1 MLNIRSQTYKQRT
14 SDRINLKTHFFVWTK
29 VKHHKICV
37 RKCESEKWSCHHVTQ
52 NEWIFD
58 VNMSRNAGLFLKIK
72 TFHIFDILC
81 WFSIMFYCCMC
92 CILEQCLNSNIN
104 NSIKFTFFHLKCPIF
119 IICDVAWGMTP
130 CVTCLRVKDD
140 GCTRWL
146 YASTTSI
153 NYINTRYNSH

>member
-1 MLNIRSQTYKQRT
+1 
-14 SDRINLKTHFFVWTK
+14 
-29 VKHHKICV
+29 
-37 RKCESEKWSCHHVTQ
+37 
-52 NEWIFD
+52 
-58 VNMSRNAGLFLKIK
+58 MSRNAGLFRKIK

-81 WFSIMFYCCMC
+81 WFSIMFSCCMC

-140 GCTRWL
+140 GCTRWF
-146 YASTTSI
+146 YTRMDTIWTYGQSI
-153 NYINTRYNSH
+153 SLSWMIDEELHCWQHGHPLWEFAYSKRLNHSLHCT

>member
-1 MLNIRSQTYKQRT
+1 MY
-14 SDRINLKTHFFVWTK
+14 NLYSILMF
-29 VKHHKICV
+29 
-37 RKCESEKWSCHHVTQ
+37 SCHYENVPFDVIYACVDSSAEPCSCQQVTW
-52 NEWIFD
+52 NEWMLA
-58 VNMSRNAGLFLKIK
+58 VNKSRNAGLYGKIK

-81 WFSIMFYCCMC
+81 WFSIMFSCCMC

-140 GCTRWL
+140 GCTRW
-146 YASTTSI
+146 
-153 NYINTRYNSH
+153 RYCKK